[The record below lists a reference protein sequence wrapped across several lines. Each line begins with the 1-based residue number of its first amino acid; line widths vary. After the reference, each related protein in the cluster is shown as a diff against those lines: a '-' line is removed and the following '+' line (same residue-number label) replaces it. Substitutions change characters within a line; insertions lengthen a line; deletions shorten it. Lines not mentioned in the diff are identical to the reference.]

1 MFCFIKVCI
10 FFPFIDFDLKFY
22 PRCYLLSIAFVFN
35 VVVRWDS
42 SVLMAFA
49 DLFKNQDF
57 TLFKLHCIS
66 KLLMVVCVSLS
77 P

>member
-1 MFCFIKVCI
+1 
-10 FFPFIDFDLKFY
+10 
-22 PRCYLLSIAFVFN
+22 
-35 VVVRWDS
+35 
-42 SVLMAFA
+42 MAFA